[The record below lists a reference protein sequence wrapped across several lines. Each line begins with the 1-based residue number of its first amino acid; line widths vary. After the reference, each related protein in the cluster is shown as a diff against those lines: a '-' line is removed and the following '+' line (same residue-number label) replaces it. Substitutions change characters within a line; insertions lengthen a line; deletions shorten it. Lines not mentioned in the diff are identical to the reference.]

1 MSKRHQVRCQE
12 SGEVLVM
19 LEDLKPSRSI
29 AGPREDISTFFLED
43 SGQVLRRTAQDQF
56 VGVAD
61 DRTYTRIG

>member
-1 MSKRHQVRCQE
+1 MSKRHQVHCKDT
-12 SGEVLVM
+12 GEVFVM
-19 LEDLKPSRSI
+19 VEELTPSRAIS
-29 AGPREDISTFFLED
+29 GPREDISTFYLED